1 MNIEEVQKGVRQEL
15 FELQDLKYRDFHA
28 KLIPTMEKKKLLES
42 EHLRFADLLKNSGRQ
57 KSQNY
62 L

>member
-28 KLIPTMEKKKLLES
+28 KLIPTMEKK
-42 EHLRFADLLKNSGRQ
+42 NYW
-57 KSQNY
+57 SQNTCASRIC
-62 L
+62 